1 MPPPRFLE
9 SSGFCSPSSTLLL
22 PPLPDCI
29 HSIVTNTVDGN
40 RNHNSNRGAIMKQIP
55 SQPTS
60 SLWLWRKGG
69 VWWDGVKIIALPLWS
84 WPFGLICS
92 LPACSALQNSTE
104 RLFFW
109 RVISPTTTKIQK
121 KVQEKKE
128 NQSRSGSSMF
138 PMCLSEQGF
147 EGGCN

>member
-1 MPPPRFLE
+1 
-9 SSGFCSPSSTLLL
+9 
-22 PPLPDCI
+22 
-29 HSIVTNTVDGN
+29 
-40 RNHNSNRGAIMKQIP
+40 MKQIP

-84 WPFGLICS
+84 WPLGLICS

-109 RVISPTTTKIQK
+109 GVISPTTTKIQK
-121 KVQEKKE
+121 KVREKKE
-128 NQSRSGSSMF
+128 N
-138 PMCLSEQGF
+138 LSL
-147 EGGCN
+147 